1 MFFNYRRGRD
11 LWIPGGE
18 FAGKRPQVLLASVK
32 VLVGYSWLV
41 WPSLEPLLSNDKEGL
56 GGFVA
61 NVANA
66 NQLETVLFF

>member
-1 MFFNYRRGRD
+1 M
-11 LWIPGGE
+11 
-18 FAGKRPQVLLASVK
+18 LLASVK

-66 NQLETVLFF
+66 NQLETVLFFLELPSFLFDVRIL